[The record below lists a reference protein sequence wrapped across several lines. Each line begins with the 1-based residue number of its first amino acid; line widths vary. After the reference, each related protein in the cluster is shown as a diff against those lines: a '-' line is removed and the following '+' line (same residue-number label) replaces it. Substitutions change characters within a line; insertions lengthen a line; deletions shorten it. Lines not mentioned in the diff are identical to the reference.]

1 MIGLKIQEARFRV
14 HTFFTKGRFSMFS
27 FLKKDPEKKIK
38 VKIEALYKK
47 SVDAQRNG
55 NLRLYGEIMTEI
67 DKLQSQLNP
76 HKKD

>member
-1 MIGLKIQEARFRV
+1 
-14 HTFFTKGRFSMFS
+14 MFS
-27 FLKKDPEKKIK
+27 FLKRDPEKKIK
-38 VKIEALYKK
+38 VKIEVLYKK